1 MKSYLYPALLLA
13 GCAGTPVHYDI
24 AKVRGPYGS
33 PGSDEAR
40 PGGSCDAKLRI
51 RVIDAQHAPV
61 AGARVVV
68 HRQVRVQA
76 IEENLGTDEYR
87 THPVLTDAR
96 GFAHVCSPDDLP
108 PESRWEGIGGGF
120 TLRGTAQLDVVD
132 DRGRTA
138 MTQEPFAAQIVLR

>member
-13 GCAGTPVHYDI
+13 GCAGTPVHYDV
-24 AKVRGPYGS
+24 ANVRGPYGS
-33 PGSDEAR
+33 PGTHETHR
-40 PGGSCDAKLRI
+40 GGSCDAKLRI

-68 HRQVRVQA
+68 YRQVRAQA

-108 PESRWEGIGGGF
+108 PQSRWEGIGGGF
-120 TLRGTAQLDVVD
+120 TIRGTAQLDVFD

-138 MTQEPFAAQIVLR
+138 TTSEPFAAQIVLR